1 MLELNRIE
9 RRSMP
14 RLPVP
19 AGPSGRA
26 LRLDRKAWLAAAKSG
41 AWTPDRVV
49 HLVGSLNETVFAYLR
64 PATDALA
71 QAGVEQCVVMIDEPR
86 SVHFRERL
94 DGRVLVAIS
103 SAEPGLLRRWKS
115 SRDVFRRTVLARP
128 PTAVHLHGLTSWML
142 GAGPALQTNPK
153 VRLYYS
159 PQGATLPGWTRA
171 LGAVL
176 QGLSRVLHRES
187 AHRAILVTNMP
198 DAAVTVVKSNELK
211 VIESP
216 VHSVFPG
223 TLLSPAVRP
232 LMVTSGPARSLA
244 SALQFAQMAI
254 LLGDEKLG
262 LTFSWIGRAEAESKA
277 VLDAAGV
284 GVFDAT
290 GERERARHLACG
302 WIYLAGEV
310 TPETRRQLVEA
321 MALGLPCVAVDS
333 PAARALIRNGAT
345 GFLCRD
351 SVMIRYAIADLIHSP
366 ELRRRIGSAAKRV
379 ALERFGEDRFRDSVL
394 STYASDSV

>member
-1 MLELNRIE
+1 MLEPTRIE
-9 RRSMP
+9 RRSVP
-14 RLPVP
+14 RLPVH
-19 AGPSGRA
+19 AGPPGRA
-26 LRLDRKAWLAAAKSG
+26 LRLDRKAWLAAAKAG

-71 QAGVEQCVVMIDEPR
+71 KAGVEQSVVMIDEPR
-86 SVHFRERL
+86 SLHLREQL
-94 DGRVLVAIS
+94 DSRVLVAVS

-115 SRDVFRRTVLARP
+115 SRDMFRRTLLARP
-128 PTAVHLHGLTSWML
+128 PTAVHLHGLTAWML
-142 GAGPALQTNPK
+142 GAGPALQANPK

-159 PQGATLPGWTRA
+159 PQGATVPGWTRA
-171 LGAVL
+171 LSAVL
-176 QGLSRVLHRES
+176 QGLSRVLHRKS
-187 AHRAILVTNMP
+187 GHRAILVTNSP
-198 DAAVTVVKSNELK
+198 GAAVKAGKSNELE

-216 VHSVFPG
+216 VHSIFPG
-223 TLLSPAVRP
+223 TLVCPALRP
-232 LMVTSGPARSLA
+232 LMVTSGHARSLA

-254 LLGDEKLG
+254 LLGDEQLG
-262 LTFSWIGRAEAESKA
+262 LSFNWIGRADAESKA
-277 VLDAAGV
+277 VLNAAGV

-290 GERERARHLACG
+290 DESDRARHLACG

-310 TPETRRQLVEA
+310 TPETCRQLVEA
-321 MALGLPCVAVDS
+321 MALGLPCVAVDTPS
-333 PAARALIRNGAT
+333 ARALIRNGAT

-379 ALERFGEDRFRDSVL
+379 ALERFGEDRFRESVL
-394 STYASDSV
+394 SAYASDSV